1 MKTGTVLLAAWIL
14 LAAASISGAGEPSKD
29 GKAWSEQAELSFV
42 NTTGNTKT
50 TSLAGKNLLT
60 YKFTP
65 GAAGSWKIGGL
76 YSKDDGRTTAEN
88 YATELR
94 FDWRYTERTYTYVLG
109 GWNKDRF
116 AGIDR
121 RCYGGG
127 GAGHKFLS
135 GPRHFLVGEAGLS
148 YTQEDYVDGSDSGF
162 LTGRAFAKYE
172 YAITAKNRF
181 LQSLEFLYDFSDSS
195 HYRVISETALVA
207 ALNDI
212 FSLKAGYTVRHD
224 HKPVPAELERTDT
237 MMSVALVANY

>member
-1 MKTGTVLLAAWIL
+1 MERGAIALAAWIF
-14 LAAASISGAGEPSKD
+14 LATASVTGAEEPSGND
-29 GKAWSEQAELSFV
+29 KAWSDQAELSFV

-65 GAAGSWKIGGL
+65 GTVGYWKVGGL
-76 YSKDDGRTTAEN
+76 YSRENGQTTAEN

-94 FDWRYTERTYTYVLG
+94 FDWLYTERIYTYVLG

-121 RCYGGG
+121 RYYGGG
-127 GAGHKFLS
+127 GAGYKVLL
-135 GPRHFLVGEAGLS
+135 GPKHFLVGEAGLN
-148 YTQEDYVDGSDSGF
+148 YTVENYIDGSDSDF

-172 YAITAKNRF
+172 YAITRKNRF
-181 LQSLEFLYDFSDSS
+181 SQSLEYLYDFSDST
-195 HYRVISETALVA
+195 HYKLNSETALVA
-207 ALNDI
+207 ALTDI

-224 HKPVPAELERTDT
+224 HKPVPAGIEQTDT
-237 MMSVALVANY
+237 LMSVALVANF